1 MPLSVQTSSGSA
13 SAVPFRMRSDLH
25 VQRRASGWLIK
36 DPIALRYYH
45 LSEEEYFLLHELDG
59 HQSLDEIRDQFEQ
72 EFSPRRVQ
80 YFQLQSHL
88 SYLHENNLI
97 VADLPGHSERLIS
110 LGRRRRRRQIM
121 AALTNVLAI
130 RFRGVDPEGFLG
142 WLYPRVRW
150 AFTFPFLTAGMLLIG
165 AAVLLIAVQFSTLQQ
180 RLPNF
185 HEFFSLTNLV
195 TILLVIGATKV
206 IHELAHALTARHFG
220 CECHE
225 IGLMLLVFTP
235 CLYCNVSDAWTL
247 PGKWQRIAI
256 SAAGMYVEMVLAAV
270 CTFVWWFSEPGLLN
284 TLCLNQMFVSSIA
297 TILFNGNPLLR
308 YDGYYI
314 LSDLVDEP
322 NLQKES
328 QNVVR
333 EKLMRHVLGVE
344 GLIVKLRS
352 SRRVA
357 WLATYAVAAATCR
370 LVFVGLI
377 LCFYLKL
384 LEPYRLKLIA
394 QMLGVVVVTG
404 VIVVPAWRNGRQI
417 HDLASTG
424 QVRWMR
430 VLVQM
435 GVLLTVLAA
444 AVFIPLPHRVAA
456 TSVLQPK
463 DAAGVYVPVA
473 GTLVSTTAAG
483 TVVETGAT
491 LAVLENVEL
500 KAELEQVKGRLN
512 EQRVLL
518 ENLRRRRFAE
528 PAVELRIPA
537 AAERLNDL
545 ESQYA
550 QLSGDFERLT
560 IKAPI
565 GGTVL
570 PPPQQE
576 AETSSSELPT
586 WVGTPLEERNLGT
599 YLERGTML
607 CSMGESAK
615 MEAWLHVEQNDV
627 EFIAVGQAVVLYVGN
642 TGRILTGTINEI
654 AAENVETLPRRLARQ
669 IELPVQAGDAAAA
682 RPASA
687 IYLARVD
694 LDQPVRDLA
703 LGTTGKGAISVAPS
717 SLFARIRRFLQ
728 QTFRF
733 EL

>member
-1 MPLSVQTSSGSA
+1 
-13 SAVPFRMRSDLH
+13 MRSDLH

-45 LSEEEYFLLHELDG
+45 LSDEEYFLLHELDG
-59 HQSLDEIRDQFEQ
+59 HQSLDEIRDKFEQ
-72 EFSPRRVQ
+72 EFAPRRVQ
-80 YFQLQSHL
+80 FVQLQSHL
-88 SYLHENNLI
+88 SYLHENNLV
-97 VADLPGHSERLIS
+97 VADLPGHSERLIA

-130 RFRGVDPEGFLG
+130 RFRGVDPERFLG

-150 AFTFPFLTAGMLLIG
+150 TFTIPCLTVGTFLIG
-165 AAVLLIAVQFSTLQQ
+165 AAVLLIAVQFSTLQR
-180 RLPNF
+180 RLPDF
-185 HEFFSLTNLV
+185 HEFFSLMNLV
-195 TILLVIGATKV
+195 TILLVVGATKV
-206 IHELAHALTARHFG
+206 LHELAHAVTAQHYG

-225 IGLMLLVFTP
+225 IGLMLLVFMP

-256 SAAGMYVEMVLAAV
+256 SAAGMYVELVLAAV
-270 CTFVWWFSEPGLLN
+270 CTFIWWFSEPGLLN
-284 TLCLNQMFVSSIA
+284 TLCLNQMFVSSVA
-297 TILFNGNPLLR
+297 TLLFNGNPLLR

-328 QNVVR
+328 QDVVR
-333 EKLMRHVLGVE
+333 EKFLRDVLGVE
-344 GLIVKLRS
+344 GLIVKVRS

-357 WLATYAVAAATCR
+357 WLATYAVAAAACR

-394 QMLGVVVVTG
+394 QMLGVVVLTG
-404 VIVVPAWRNGRQI
+404 VIVVPAWRNGRHVQ
-417 HDLASTG
+417 DLASTG
-424 QVRWMR
+424 QVRWLR

-435 GVLLTVLAA
+435 GVLLAVLAA
-444 AVFIPLPHRVAA
+444 VFFIPFPHRVAA
-456 TSVLQPK
+456 RVVLQPK
-463 DAAGVYVPVA
+463 DAASVYVSVA
-473 GTLVSTTAAG
+473 GRLVSTTAAG
-483 TVVETGAT
+483 TVVEPGAT

-500 KAELEQVKGRLN
+500 KTELEQVKGQLS

-528 PAVELRIPA
+528 PEVELRMPA
-537 AAERLNDL
+537 TAERLKDL

-550 QLSGDFERLT
+550 QLNADFARLT
-560 IKAPI
+560 IKVPI

-576 AETSSSELPT
+576 AEASSTQLPT
-586 WVGTPLEERNLGT
+586 WVGTPLEERNLGM
-599 YLERGTML
+599 YLERGTPL
-607 CSMGESAK
+607 CSIGEPTK

-627 EFIAVGQAVVLYVGN
+627 EFVAVGQPVVLYVGN
-642 TGRILTGTINEI
+642 SGRILTGKVNEI

-669 IELPVQAGDAAAA
+669 VETPVRAGSDDSA

-687 IYLARVD
+687 IYLARVN

-717 SLFARIRRFLQ
+717 SLGTRIQRFLQ